1 MPGWIRISTPAKPI
15 ASATRARS
23 VERSPSTSQASG
35 MTSSGAVMVIA
46 ADLASGM
53 KTMARK
59 LAALEVNSIA
69 ERPSC
74 VSGRRVRSMPRP
86 KRGTKKIIMKTM
98 WPKARAQEICSV
110 L

>member
-1 MPGWIRISTPAKPI
+1 
-15 ASATRARS
+15 
-23 VERSPSTSQASG
+23 
-35 MTSSGAVMVIA
+35 
-46 ADLASGM
+46 
-53 KTMARK
+53 MARK

-98 WPKARAQEICSV
+98 WPKARAHEICSV